1 MPTNFV
7 IPWTTRSD
15 LSTIDMGGTQG
26 NNFAIKDKITN
37 EFFRFGELELHI
49 LDSLKSTVT
58 LEGLQASIKSKFG
71 VTVSGNEVMSYLH
84 HLASDNLLV
93 ARRLGDG
100 ERLFRQHSRL
110 ASSGRLQRLLGLLSI
125 KLPGFYPGALL
136 NLLQPIGRLVFNP
149 ISVMAL
155 SLVIFATM
163 IYALM
168 SFQTVWYKAPALA
181 ELLSVEHLLWMTIG
195 FIIIKMVHEL
205 GHGLACRQM
214 GHECSEMG
222 VLLLVMIPCLYC
234 DVSDMW
240 TAKSR
245 YKRILV
251 SLAGVFVELIFA
263 TVCFWGWYYSLDGP
277 LHRFLFGMMIVASA
291 NTLFVNG
298 NPLMRYD
305 GYYALSDW
313 VRVPNLA
320 AVSQASLSQWFDG
333 FFLNK
338 EPVLTLHQR
347 SGWLRLFAAASVVY
361 RWFIMFAI
369 GWAAWSFF
377 ENQQLLS
384 MGRFTI
390 GALLVLTAIPILLGV
405 QRYFN
410 AAWRHGFRLMNTL
423 VFLGLLVV
431 IGFGIC
437 QIHFPHRITGEAKL
451 HLANPR
457 HVFAPAAGQILPKCE
472 DGQWIQGGA
481 PIALI
486 SNDEMTL
493 EALLAQQQIDD
504 AGARL
509 SALKISDQT
518 QIIAAQTEFWKQR
531 KQSWDR
537 KLDDIRGRQAE
548 LLITSPLEGQ
558 FVAEPYPPID
568 QEAADQSLKV
578 KKGNWAAKS
587 HAGNFV
593 SRGMNLGYVASPETF
608 EGNMR
613 VSEQDIELVE
623 IGQEVR
629 VFVPFDRDY
638 VAANVSRISAVNQS
652 ESQNFPVDQDQDQG
666 STFYNVKFQFPADH
680 RVRIGAVRKAVILCQ
695 QTTVFDW
702 VTRWLYHSFWF

>member
-1 MPTNFV
+1 MAANSV

-15 LSTIDMGGTQG
+15 LSAIELGGTQG
-26 NNFAIKDKITN
+26 NCFAVKDKITN
-37 EFFRFGELELHI
+37 EFYRFGELELHI
-49 LDSLKSTVT
+49 LDALKRTIT
-58 LEGLQASIKSKFG
+58 LEDLQTSIKSKFG
-71 VTVSGNEVMSYLH
+71 ITVNDNEIVSYVS

-93 ARRLGDG
+93 ARRLGNV
-100 ERLFRQHSRL
+100 ERLFHQHARL
-110 ASSGRLQRLLGLLSI
+110 ASSGRWQQLLGLLSI
-125 KLPGFYPGALL
+125 KLPGFYPGPLL
-136 NLLQPIGRLVFNP
+136 SLLQPIGRLVFNP
-149 ISVMAL
+149 ISVAIL
-155 SLVIFATM
+155 SLAIFSTL

-168 SFQTVWYKAPALA
+168 SFQTVWHKIPAFA
-181 ELLSVEHLLWMTIG
+181 ELLSVEHLLWMMIG
-195 FIIIKMVHEL
+195 FMIIKMVHEL
-205 GHGLACRQM
+205 GHGLACQQM

-277 LHRFLFGMMIVASA
+277 LHRFLFGMMLVASA

-320 AVSQASLSQWFDG
+320 AVSQASLSQWFTE
-333 FFLNK
+333 FFFVK
-338 EPVLTLHQR
+338 EPALTLHQR
-347 SGWLRLFAAASVVY
+347 NSWLRLFAAASIVY
-361 RWFIMFAI
+361 RWFILFAI

-377 ENQQLLS
+377 ENHQLLS
-384 MGRFTI
+384 IGRFVI
-390 GALLVLTAIPILLGV
+390 GGLLILTAIPIFLSI
-405 QRYFN
+405 RYYFN
-410 AAWRHGFRLMNTL
+410 TAWNHGFRLPNT
-423 VFLGLLVV
+423 LGLLALLLA
-431 IGFGIC
+431 IGFGVC
-437 QIHFPHRITGEAKL
+437 QIHFAHRISGEAKIQ
-451 HLANPR
+451 LANAR
-457 HVFAPAAGQILPKCE
+457 HVFAAANGQIQPKCK
-472 DGQWIQGGA
+472 DGEWIRQGA
-481 PIALI
+481 PIAVI
-486 SNDEMTL
+486 TNDEITL
-493 EALLAQQQIDD
+493 ETLLAQQQIDD

-509 SALKISDQT
+509 SALEISDQT
-518 QIIAAQTEFWKQR
+518 QLIAAQIEFWKQR
-531 KQSWDR
+531 KLSWER
-537 KLDDIRGRQAE
+537 KLNDIQGRQAE
-548 LLITSPLEGQ
+548 LLMTSPLEGQ

-568 QEAADQSLKV
+568 QDAADQSLTVRNGQWTANSFAGSFV
-578 KKGNWAAKS
+578 K
-587 HAGNFV
+587 
-593 SRGMNLGYVASPETF
+593 RGMNLGYVADPRAF
-608 EGNMR
+608 EGNMK

-629 VFVPFDRDY
+629 LFVPFNGDH
-638 VAANVSRISAVNQS
+638 VTATVSRISAVNQS